1 MPYLG
6 VTPAAE
12 FTSKDLNGEELI
24 LDADGNTT
32 ITADTDD
39 QIDIRIA
46 GADDFSFKANTF
58 EVQTGSNIDM
68 NGTELILD
76 ANGNTSITADSDDQI
91 DIKIAGA
98 DDFQFTANTMSVL
111 SGSTLNI
118 DSGATIANSGT
129 ATGFGLTG
137 VTTGSGNVTITS
149 GNLIVASGNG
159 IDFSATAD
167 GTTMSSELFDD
178 YEEGVFVTTLVVA
191 TSGSY
196 TLDSSYDTLSYVKI
210 GRVVFLRGYFNV
222 SGESSPVGQLRIS
235 LPFTS
240 STDAEYGNRGYNTS
254 VVFLHSG
261 VGPGDGVAGWIEPNT
276 TQLRLYKIDS
286 SGVPSSL
293 LPADVDSS
301 FAVAVDLCYF
311 T

>member
-6 VTPAAE
+6 VTPSTAAGA
-12 FTSKDLNGEELI
+12 DLDGKELI
-24 LDADGNTT
+24 LDADADTT

-39 QIDIRIA
+39 QIDIKIA

-129 ATGFGLTG
+129 ATGFTQFANWSQSSGHLTPDNNTYGIHLG
-137 VTTGSGNVTITS
+137 VDT
-149 GNLIVASGNG
+149 
-159 IDFSATAD
+159 ATAAN
-167 GTTMSSELFDD
+167 LLDD
-178 YEEGVFVTTLVVA
+178 YEEGSWTPLMKGGATDMT
-191 TSGSY
+191 TSGY
-196 TLDSSYDTLSYVKI
+196 GRYQKI
-210 GRVVFLRGYFNV
+210 GRVVWLYFNV
-222 SGESSPVGQLRIS
+222 NVTNQNSASGNLTLYT
-235 LPFTS
+235 LPFTTATYMGHCRLGGGDRVDADTLHAVTGGSQTYLNFNHVSTS
-240 STDAEYGNRGYNTS
+240 SSSNAGAATVSNTLGTISPYNNTGM
-254 VVFLHSG
+254 SG
-261 VGPGDGVAGWIEPNT
+261 I
-276 TQLRLYKIDS
+276 
-286 SGVPSSL
+286 
-293 LPADVDSS
+293 
-301 FAVAVDLCYF
+301 FCYEI
-311 T
+311 